1 MQRLRPEHWVAVIA
15 FLAVANFI
23 VFGGLMVLIARDTE
37 GKLAAETPSSTPAPL
52 NSPQIVA
59 VATGLLG
66 EVEVRLPTATPT
78 WTSTATATG
87 TPSPTATATGTP
99 SPTATPTATPSPS
112 PTATSSA
119 TSTPTSTPTQ
129 TPTATCTATPTATPT
144 WPREAIPTPTAGS
157 PTPTV
162 TPAPV
167 TTPEP
172 VALGV
177 AGSRHYADEW
187 GNLVIVCDLRNDS
200 PYLVGKVQVTATL
213 YDEEGNILDRQ
224 TAMPLL
230 RWVQP
235 WGQAPAVVV
244 MASGRQW
251 ANYALRAAGWTAS
264 PTPSA
269 RLLLLG
275 SKAYTDDAG
284 LYHVWGQV
292 RNQGPR
298 AQRYVRAVVT
308 LYDAGG
314 EVINACLA
322 HPVPEVLVP
331 GATGVF
337 NCAFDFARGAVRHVV
352 QVEGD

>member
-1 MQRLRPEHWVAVIA
+1 MAVIA

-23 VFGGLMVLIARDTE
+23 VFGGLMVLITRDTE
-37 GKLAAETPSSTPAPL
+37 GKLAAETPPSTPAL
-52 NSPQIVA
+52 LISPQVVA

-87 TPSPTATATGTP
+87 TPSSTP
-99 SPTATPTATPSPS
+99 TPTATPSPT

-119 TSTPTSTPTQ
+119 TSTPTSKPTQ
-129 TPTATCTATPTATPT
+129 TPTATSTATPTPTPT

-167 TTPEP
+167 ATPEP

-177 AGSRHYADEW
+177 AGSRHYTDEW

-224 TAMPLL
+224 TVMPLL

-244 MASGRQW
+244 MESGQQW
-251 ANYALRAAGWTAS
+251 ATYALRAAGWTAP

-269 RLLLLG
+269 QLLLLG
-275 SKAYTDDAG
+275 SEAYTDDAG
-284 LYHVWGQV
+284 LYHVWGQLH
-292 RNQGPR
+292 NQGPR
-298 AQRYVRAVVT
+298 TQRYVRAVVT

-322 HPVPEVLVP
+322 HPVPEVLTP

>member
-1 MQRLRPEHWVAVIA
+1 MIA

-37 GKLAAETPSSTPAPL
+37 GSPATGAPSNTPAPPTL
-52 NSPQIVA
+52 PHVVA

-66 EVEVRLPTATPT
+66 DVKVRLPTATPT
-78 WTSTATATG
+78 WTATATATG
-87 TPSPTATATGTP
+87 TPSPTATATASP
-99 SPTATPTATPSPS
+99 SPTATPTQTPSP
-112 PTATSSA
+112 
-119 TSTPTSTPTQ
+119 TPTG
-129 TPTATCTATPTATPT
+129 TPTATATLTPTLTPTATATRTATPTATPT
-144 WPREAIPTPTAGS
+144 WPREAVPTPTVSGS

-172 VALGV
+172 VTLGV
-177 AGSRHYADEW
+177 AGSRHYTDEW

-224 TAMPLL
+224 TVVPLL

-244 MASGRQW
+244 MASGQRW
-251 ANYALRAAGWTAS
+251 ATYALRAAGWTA
-264 PTPSA
+264 PAPPGA

-275 SKAYTDDAG
+275 SEAYTDDAG

-292 RNQGPR
+292 RNAGPR

-308 LYDAGG
+308 LYGAGG
-314 EVINACLA
+314 EVVNACLA
-322 HPVPEVLVP
+322 HTVPEVLAP
-331 GATGVF
+331 GATGAF

-352 QVEGD
+352 QVEAN